1 MAETEWGKCKD
12 CKWVQIELDAVEA
25 STSSDDADNSKP
37 DPDIVHA
44 ALERIGLPV
53 PVAPHLTVHVIG
65 SFSVSRCGGG
75 CR

>member
-37 DPDIVHA
+37 RAIA
-44 ALERIGLPV
+44 SKGRLIIRER
-53 PVAPHLTVHVIG
+53 
-65 SFSVSRCGGG
+65 R
-75 CR
+75 